1 MSQQAD
7 GQFTHPYKD
16 GDVLVIGPGV
26 IYSPEDE
33 VISFNGRNYS
43 APPPMPLWAAEEPQV
58 DQHQKYLR
66 REAMDWSVR
75 LGTTDD
81 DNDKITSRAQALYD
95 WLIEK

>member
-7 GQFTHPYKD
+7 GQFTYPYKD

-26 IYSPEDE
+26 IYHPEDE

-43 APPPMPLWAAEEPQV
+43 APPPAEEPQV

-81 DNDKITSRAQALYD
+81 DSYKITSRAQALYD